1 MYPVFI
7 LNSSLLSLIHSC
19 RNGFP
24 VFPRMSFDPGFELL
38 LSACRVSDSDAAV
51 AGAVAVVGRR
61 KPDWDD
67 LLRRVSFHRLE
78 PQLSALF
85 ESLPKGLVPETVLES
100 LRDTVRSNLAG
111 QIRYV
116 AEFFRI
122 REWLEKE
129 NITVIPYKGFRLG
142 DSAYGNIGARSSSD
156 IDLFIDL
163 KDLDK
168 VKEIMTKKGYSG
180 HEGLDRLR
188 DEHVRSEMAEYNFD
202 RYEEGV
208 CQAHVEFHWR
218 SSMTFYR
225 MDITLDDMR
234 SQVITDSLQGRP
246 VFAFSP
252 VADLLLAVMHH
263 GGKECYWQLRQVL
276 DIAQI
281 LRNRPEIDYDWL
293 LRQADRFHV
302 TTLLLLGVRLAN
314 MLTGVEVPEALAGQ
328 TSDRLIGRLAT
339 GRVRLM
345 AKTVDELTEYKERL
359 SSWIFK
365 IRSRDGFA
373 TKVHLFRYTLR
384 KVIAPRLV
392 PERWRHLFFNRTI
405 RRRQDGN

>member
-1 MYPVFI
+1 
-7 LNSSLLSLIHSC
+7 
-19 RNGFP
+19 
-24 VFPRMSFDPGFELL
+24 MSFSPEFELL
-38 LSACRVSDSDAAV
+38 LISCRISDSDAAV
-51 AGAVAVVGRR
+51 AGAFAVFERQ
-61 KPDWDD
+61 KPDWED
-67 LLRRVSFHRLE
+67 LLSRASFHRLE
-78 PQLSALF
+78 PQLSDL
-85 ESLPKGLVPETVLES
+85 LGRIPNGLVPVNVLES
-100 LRDTVRSNLAG
+100 LRDTVRANLAG

-163 KDLDK
+163 KDLGR
-168 VKEIMTKKGYSG
+168 VREIMTEKGYSG

-225 MDITLDDMR
+225 MAITLDDMR

-246 VFAFSP
+246 VVAFSP
-252 VADLLLAVMHH
+252 AADLLLAVMHH

-281 LRNRPEIDYDWL
+281 LRNRQEIDYEWL
-293 LRQADRFHV
+293 MRQADMFHV

-314 MLTGVEVPEALAGQ
+314 MLTGVEVPEPLADQ
-328 TSDRLIGRLAT
+328 TSIRRIGRLAV

-345 AKTVDELTEYKERL
+345 AKPVDELTEYKERL

-365 IRSRDGFA
+365 ICSRDGFA
-373 TKVHLFRYTLR
+373 TKFHLFWYTLR
-384 KVIAPRLV
+384 KVIAPRLM
-392 PERWRHLFFNRTI
+392 PERWRHLFFNRKI
-405 RRRQDGN
+405 RHGKNGN